1 MGGRACGFPTVIL
14 DFRGRTHPRI
24 LMRGEACLQLEQI
37 KPNQDYPVWCHQRW
51 FVGKF
56 PFFGIQVFF
65 KIEVP
70 STWNQV
76 LPHRLHKQGVLAKQ
90 VETCCDV
97 LKMRKPHKS
106 QTFWSWSEGRWAAT
120 AGLFILPFVWQII
133 PRFCGEH
140 TPTFVSSGIFYYP
153 SKHGPIL
160 ISFPSSKRSQT
171 KVQWNRIQGEQENGK
186 QR

>member
-1 MGGRACGFPTVIL
+1 MVSSNVVCWKIPRLVPSFFQNWGRSFSSSVWSSQSWS
-14 DFRGRTHPRI
+14 HPR
-24 LMRGEACLQLEQI
+24 
-37 KPNQDYPVWCHQRW
+37 
-51 FVGKF
+51 
-56 PFFGIQVFF
+56 GI
-65 KIEVP
+65 P
-70 STWNQV
+70 SRTPKV

-106 QTFWSWSEGRWAAT
+106 QTFRSWSEGRWAAT
-120 AGLFILPFVWQII
+120 AGLFILPFVWQMI
-133 PRFCGEH
+133 PRFCGEQA
-140 TPTFVSSGIFYYP
+140 PTFVSSGIFYYH
-153 SKHGPIL
+153 SKHGPVL